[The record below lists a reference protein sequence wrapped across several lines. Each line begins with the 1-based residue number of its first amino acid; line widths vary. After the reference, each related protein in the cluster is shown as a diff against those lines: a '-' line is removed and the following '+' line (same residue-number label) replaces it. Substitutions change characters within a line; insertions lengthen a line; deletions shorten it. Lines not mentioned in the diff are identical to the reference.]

1 MRTLKRLLG
10 MFVLGMSIAIIP
22 SLEANPSTTIHY
34 RTSHEQFDDCLEDE
48 DSCNDAEEEEHKRW
62 YHSHRY
68 RDAYD
73 DGEDPAEELEQDASW
88 PGKREDSWDQIFR

>member
-1 MRTLKRLLG
+1 MHMFERPLKTIIL
-10 MFVLGMSIAIIP
+10 VLAVAIVP
-22 SLEANPSTTIHY
+22 FLDATPSTIRY
-34 RTSHEQFDDCLEDE
+34 RTSHEQFDDCLDDE
-48 DSCNDAEEEEHKRW
+48 EKCDDAEEEEHKRW

-88 PGKREDSWDQIFR
+88 PGKRDDSWDQLFR